1 MKKLFNRLKRGFI
14 QLLIIGFV
22 LQVSGALGLG
32 LAVQAVHASSST
44 VVINEVLPNADMAG
58 TDWDGDGTSLEYSDE
73 WIELYNV
80 SSSPQNISGWKLSN
94 NTKTYTIPNT
104 PEIVSEGKLVIFGSA
119 SGNAIQMGNIGDT
132 LILKNVN
139 DEEIDKFT
147 YSATIVNDNS
157 LGRKYDGVDSDN
169 DTNDWVAFNNTPAGG
184 YPTPGESNVPLIRF
198 VVPASLVY
206 TNQNTYTI
214 SGEATENRAV
224 RIKDSAGVELA
235 GVPSNSPQTSNA
247 ITGAFS
253 FTVNLVANQ
262 TNSFNLTVENGTQAV
277 SASALVQ
284 IAHETAVPAS
294 TIATTGFY
302 GPNTWLGAIT
312 GTASDATSGVYQTKI
327 SVQRLSDN
335 SYWNGL
341 VWQVVSSEL
350 TATGTNNWSYA
361 FDKAN
366 LTDSI
371 SYKIKAEATDNA
383 GNTKAASTATFVYD
397 SQAPTGTITINV
409 DKTVTHSQNVV
420 LTIAGYDATAGV
432 SEMRISEDPTFSGVA
447 WENFSAS
454 KNFTLSSGSG
464 DKQVYLQLEDKAGN
478 VSIGEIYQ
486 GITYIAGLL
495 TSDINPPVTDI
506 LVAGEMLD
514 AKISFGA
521 EMTPANTMVG
531 TAFGSISTYKT
542 NPGESLLLQGLVAV
556 GERYYDFSLDEPT
569 AFPATIRIY
578 FTQDDLDK
586 SGIVDENQIVGL
598 YYYDLD
604 STSWKMFEG
613 KISFVNID
621 GYQGFVEAN
630 VSHLT
635 PIVIGA
641 DVFMPERPGNTK
653 AEQGKNQVKLSW
665 SKVSD
670 ATAYFVRYREK
681 TSSDSSAYT
690 QVEIIG
696 ADTTSAVISSLTAG
710 KEYEFGVASIDGARN
725 ASEFSVVVQS
735 TEIEVAQTVATTS
748 ASKVVLAESPT
759 IYTRQSI
766 VESEPSASQPSS
778 ISAIATPQEQPQEI
792 KEVKGEEEQSE
803 TEATESDRRRLIV
816 ALVILAVAIAAGI
829 GGYYVYEW
837 WVSQPE
843 EEEVSSKKKG
853 KDNGRW

>member
-1 MKKLFNRLKRGFI
+1 MKKLFMRLKRGFI

-32 LAVQAVHASSST
+32 LAVQTARAGGEEIK
-44 VVINEVLPNADMAG
+44 INEFMANLP
-58 TDWDGDGTSLEYSDE
+58 DGSTKWVEV
-73 WIELYNV
+73 YNN
-80 SSSPQNISGWKLSN
+80 SNQLFQTSGWKLYDGASTPN
-94 NTKTYTIPNT
+94 LLGNFPVEIAQKTYYKF
-104 PEIVSEGKLVIFGSA
+104 EFKDKLNNPGGDKIIIKDADGETKDDIGYGSGGYL
-119 SGNAIQMGNIGDT
+119 SLPGTGESWGRISDGIDT
-132 LILKNVN
+132 
-139 DEEIDKFT
+139 E
-147 YSATIVNDNS
+147 SA
-157 LGRKYDGVDSDN
+157 
-169 DTNDWVAFNNTPAGG
+169 NDWVKFNNTPAGG
-184 YPTPGESNVPLIRF
+184 YPTPGESNVPSF
-198 VVPASLVY
+198 VSVLPISSAY

-214 SGEATENRAV
+214 SGVATENRIV
-224 RIKDSAGVELA
+224 RIKDNMGTELV
-235 GVPSNSPQTSNA
+235 GSPSNSPQTSNA
-247 ITGAFS
+247 TTGAFL
-253 FTVNLVANQ
+253 FTVSLVANQ

-277 SASALVQ
+277 STSTLVQ
-284 IAHETAVPAS
+284 ITHETDVPIS
-294 TIATTGFY
+294 TIATSGFY
-302 GPNTWLGAIT
+302 GPNTWTGIS
-312 GTASDATSGVYQTKI
+312 GTASDAGSGINQVKI
-327 SVQRLSDN
+327 TLQRLSDGL
-335 SYWNGL
+335 YWNGAS
-341 VWQVVSSEL
+341 WGASSEL

-361 FDKAN
+361 FDKAK

-383 GNTKAASTATFVYD
+383 GNTEAASTATFVYD
-397 SQAPTGTITINV
+397 SQAPTGKIAINN
-409 DKTVTHSQNVV
+409 DKTVTHSREVV
-420 LTIAGYDATAGV
+420 LTITGYDATAGV
-432 SEMRISEDPTFSGVA
+432 SEMRVSEDPIFSGVA
-447 WENFSAS
+447 WESFSAS

-464 DKQVYLQLEDKAGN
+464 DKQVYLQLKDKAGN
-478 VSIGEIYQ
+478 VSIGEIYK

-514 AKISFGA
+514 GKTDFGA
-521 EMTPANTMVG
+521 EMTPANAMVG

-542 NPGESLLLQGLVAV
+542 NPGESLALQGLVAV
-556 GERYYDFSLDEPT
+556 GEKYFDFALDEST

-613 KISFVNID
+613 KISFVNIN
-621 GYQGFVEAN
+621 GYQGFVEAT

-635 PIVIGA
+635 PIVIAA
-641 DVFMPERPGNTK
+641 DVFMPERPANFQAG
-653 AEQGKNQVKLSW
+653 QGKNQVKLSW

-670 ATAYFVRYREK
+670 AMAYLVRYREK
-681 TSSDSSAYT
+681 TSNDSSAYT
-690 QVEIIG
+690 QVEIVG
-696 ADTTSAVISSLTAG
+696 ADTTSAIISSLTAG

-725 ASEFSVVVQS
+725 VSEFNVVVQS

-778 ISAIATPQEQPQEI
+778 ISAIATPQVEPQEI

-803 TEATESDRRRLIV
+803 IEVTESDRRRLIV

-837 WVSQPE
+837 WVSQPGE
-843 EEEVSSKKKG
+843 EELTRKKKG